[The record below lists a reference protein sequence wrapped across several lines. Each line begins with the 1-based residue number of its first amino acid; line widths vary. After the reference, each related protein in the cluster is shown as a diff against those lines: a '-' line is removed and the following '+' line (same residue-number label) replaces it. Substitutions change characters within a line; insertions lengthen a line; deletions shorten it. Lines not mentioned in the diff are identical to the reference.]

1 MIKYLYVITVCLVM
15 SGGYIQQQRRDESAR
30 VEAKIVA
37 ARAVIAEA
45 ACKKSTRH
53 CR

>member
-30 VEAKIVA
+30 VEAQVAA

-45 ACKKSTRH
+45 ACKKSTRN